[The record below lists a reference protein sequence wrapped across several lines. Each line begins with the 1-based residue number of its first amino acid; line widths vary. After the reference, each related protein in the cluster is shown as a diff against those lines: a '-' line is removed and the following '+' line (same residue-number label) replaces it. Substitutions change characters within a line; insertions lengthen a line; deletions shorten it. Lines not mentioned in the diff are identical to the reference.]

1 MGRVIAL
8 LYGLICYVMFVATF
22 LYSVAFVGNYPIDG
36 LVPITIDSG
45 TPGPLV
51 PSILINLLLLG
62 VFGIQHTVMA
72 RPGFKEVWTKVVPK
86 SVERSTYVLLS
97 NLALILLFW
106 QWQPMP
112 EMVWEVPGMIAY
124 DLLTGLFFAGW
135 FFVFI
140 SSFMINHFELFGLS
154 QVMHNMS
161 GREPPSMSFKVPMFY
176 KFVRHPIMLG
186 FVIAFWATPAM
197 SQGHLLF
204 AVVTTIYILVA
215 LWFEERDLMNHFGA
229 HYVEYRQRVR
239 MIIPLPKGKPK
250 AD

>member
-8 LYGLICYVMFVATF
+8 LYGVTCYAMFVATF
-22 LYSVAFVGNYPIDG
+22 LYSVGFVGDYPVDG
-36 LVPITIDSG
+36 LISITIDSG

-72 RPGFKEVWTKVVPK
+72 RPGFKSVWTKVVPK

-97 NLALILLFW
+97 NLALIFLFW

-112 EMVWEVPGMIAY
+112 EMVWEVPGVIAY
-124 DLLTGLFFAGW
+124 DILAGLFFAGW
-135 FFVFI
+135 VFVFI

-154 QVMHNMS
+154 QVFYNMS
-161 GREPPSMSFKVPMFY
+161 GKEPPSVEFKISGFY

-215 LWFEERDLMNHFGA
+215 LWFEERDLIDSFGA
-229 HYVEYRQRVR
+229 QYAEYRRRVR
-239 MIIPLPKGKPK
+239 MIIPVPKRKPPT
-250 AD
+250 D

>member
-1 MGRVIAL
+1 
-8 LYGLICYVMFVATF
+8 MFVATF

-36 LVPITIDSG
+36 LIPITIDSG

-62 VFGIQHTVMA
+62 VFAVQHTVMA
-72 RPGFKEVWTKVVPK
+72 RPGFKEVWTKVIPK

-106 QWQPMP
+106 QWRPLP

-154 QVMHNMS
+154 QVMHHVS
-161 GREPPSMSFKVPMFY
+161 GKEPPSMSFKVPMFY

-186 FVIAFWATPAM
+186 FIIAFWATPAM

-204 AVVTTIYILVA
+204 AVVTTLYILVA
-215 LWFEERDLMNHFGA
+215 LWFEERDLREHFGA
-229 HYVEYRQRVR
+229 HYVEYQQRVR
-239 MIIPLPKGKPK
+239 MIIPIPKGKPK